1 MNNTSFASILFAM
14 LFGPA
19 PAMAADGKVTIS
31 SPMDGAAVIAG
42 EKFKLSYEADTG
54 DRGDHLHLNVDGQ
67 RADVLRRHKG
77 TVEVDALAPGKHQLC
92 IAVNTKGH
100 VPTGA
105 GTCVNVTAK

>member
-31 SPMDGAAVIAG
+31 SPADGATVMAG
-42 EKFKLSYEADTG
+42 RKFELSYDAATG
-54 DRGDHLHLNVDGQ
+54 DRGDHLHLNVDGK
-67 RADVLRRHKG
+67 RAEVLRRHKG
-77 TVEVDALAPGKHQLC
+77 TVEIDALAPGKHQLC
-92 IAVNTKGH
+92 IAVNTKSH

-105 GTCVNVTAK
+105 GSCVNVTAK